1 MVDRVAV
8 VLFYTTNPQFK
19 SMFNRV
25 ARVYFYTIKYPMA
38 NVPLI
43 NLENPLII
51 LVRYLSI
58 YNSLELESNY
68 DAT

>member
-1 MVDRVAV
+1 MIYRVAV
-8 VLFYTTNPQFK
+8 VLFDTTNPKFK

-25 ARVYFYTIKYPMA
+25 AQVYFYTIKYPMA

-43 NLENPLII
+43 HLENSLVT

-58 YNSLELESNY
+58 YTLGLDSNY
-68 DAT
+68 DATY